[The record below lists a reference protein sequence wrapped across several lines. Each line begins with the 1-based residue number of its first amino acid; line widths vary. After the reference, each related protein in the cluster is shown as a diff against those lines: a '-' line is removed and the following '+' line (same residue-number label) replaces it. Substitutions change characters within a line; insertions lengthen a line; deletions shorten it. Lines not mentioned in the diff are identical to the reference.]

1 MRGAEMKRFILAVLL
16 LMPLTCGVASC
27 QKAHKAGND
36 SMNAG
41 GAKIDVSAS
50 APVDGAAGAR
60 R

>member
-1 MRGAEMKRFILAVLL
+1 MKRFILAVLL